1 MKKPSELQRKLAD
14 LERSRL
20 TASGEQFRTFFE
32 GANDALLT
40 IRDGSFVNCNKKAL
54 EMFRCTPEELLRQ
67 TPEQLS
73 PRVQPDGKESAV
85 KSGEMMMLA
94 LAGAPQFF
102 EWQHCRCDGTL
113 FDAEVS
119 LNRSEYQENVEL
131 LAIIRDITER
141 KRTEEALRESESRY
155 RSLYSSMNEGFAL
168 HELIYSGTGE
178 AVDYTILEVN
188 PAYEAITGLPRKQ
201 TVGAKASE
209 LYKTGEPP
217 YLGIYA
223 EVAASGE
230 PATFEP
236 TFAPMAKSFRI
247 SVFSPAPGKFATV
260 FEDVTSRK
268 QTEEELRKTRDELEK
283 RVEVRTLELART
295 VTVLQEEIAERSMM
309 EEALRK
315 SEERYALAAQGAND
329 GIWDWDFETGEVY
342 LSPRWKEMLGYGE
355 GEFQDG
361 AVEWKRSIHPDDYDR
376 VIGTGRAFLKGNI
389 LSYQLEYRLRHKDG
403 SYRWVLAR
411 GTCLRNA
418 EGKAYRM
425 AGSHTDITERKAV
438 EETILRLN
446 RLYAVLSETSQVIV
460 RATDRDT
467 LFRESCRIAV
477 EHGGFRMAWVGMIDE
492 ASGQVK
498 PAASSGNAEG
508 YLDDIRI
515 SVTEEPAGLGPTGS
529 AIRAGSYYVCNDF
542 MNDPR
547 TLPWRQEATK
557 RNFQASAAIALKL
570 NGKVIGALTMYA
582 AERDF
587 FNQQLVELL
596 QEMAADISFA
606 LDNLDREARRREAE
620 QALQTE
626 TAERLRAV
634 EALRQKDQ
642 LLMQQSRQAAM
653 GEMIGNIAHQWRQPL
668 NTLGLMVQELSL
680 SNELGEVS
688 KEHLDASVMKIM
700 QIIFHMSQT
709 IDDFRNFFKPD
720 KERIQFQVNQVVR
733 KTVSLIEA
741 SFKEQRISIEV
752 NAGDDLLINGHP
764 NEYSQVLLNILLNA
778 RDAFLEKKVAMP
790 QVDVKL
796 FAEKDKVVVT
806 VTDNAGGIA
815 ENIIDKIF
823 DPYFTTKTPD
833 KGTGI
838 GLFMSKTI
846 IEKNM
851 HGTLSARNTG
861 AGAEFRIEV

>member
-1 MKKPSELQRKLAD
+1 MKNTSELQQKLAG
-14 LERSRL
+14 LERFKL
-20 TASGEQFRTFFE
+20 TARGEQFRTFFE

-40 IRDGSFVNCNKKAL
+40 IRDGIFVNCNQKAL

-73 PRVQPDGKESAV
+73 PQKQPDGKESAV
-85 KSGEMMMLA
+85 KSGELMILA

-102 EWQHCRCDGTL
+102 EWQHRRCDGTL

-119 LNRSEYQENVEL
+119 LNRSEYQKDVEL

-168 HELIYSGTGE
+168 HELIYSETGE
-178 AVDYTILEVN
+178 AVDYTILDVN
-188 PAYEAITGLPRKQ
+188 PAYEAITGLAREQ

-217 YLGIYA
+217 FLGIYA
-223 EVAASGE
+223 GVAASGK
-230 PATFEP
+230 PVTFEQ

-268 QTEEELRKTRDELEK
+268 QTEEELRKTRDQLEN
-283 RVEVRTLELART
+283 RVEARTLELART
-295 VTVLQEEIAERSMM
+295 VMVLQEEIAERSLM

-342 LSPRWKEMLGYGE
+342 LSPRWKEMLGYEE
-355 GEFQDG
+355 GEFLDS
-361 AVEWKRSIHPDDYDR
+361 AIEWRRSIHPDDYDR
-376 VIGTGRAFLKGNI
+376 VIATGRAFLKGKI
-389 LSYQLEYRLRHKDG
+389 LAYQLEYRLRHKDG
-403 SYRWVLAR
+403 SYRWVHAR
-411 GTCLRNA
+411 AVCLRNA
-418 EGKAYRM
+418 AGRAYRM
-425 AGSHTDITERKAV
+425 AGSHTDITERKAA
-438 EETILRLN
+438 EEKILRLN
-446 RLYAVLSETSQVIV
+446 RLYAMLSANGQVIL

-467 LFRESCRIAV
+467 LYRESCRIAV
-477 EHGGFRMAWVGMIDE
+477 EHGGFRMAWVGLIDE
-492 ASGQVK
+492 SSGLVN
-498 PAASSGNAEG
+498 PVASSGHVEG
-508 YLDDIRI
+508 YLDHIHI
-515 SVTEEPAGLGPTGS
+515 SVRAEPAGLGPTGS

-542 MNDPR
+542 MHDPC
-547 TLPWRQEATK
+547 TLPWQQAATS
-557 RNFQASAAIALKL
+557 RNFQSSAAIALKQDD
-570 NGKVIGALTMYA
+570 KVIGALTMYA

-587 FNQQLVELL
+587 FDQQLVELL
-596 QEMAADISFA
+596 QELAANISFA
-606 LDNLDREARRREAE
+606 LANLDREALRRETE
-620 QALQTE
+620 LALQAE
-626 TAERLRAV
+626 TAERLQAV

-668 NTLGLMVQELSL
+668 NTLGLLTQELSL
-680 SNELGEVS
+680 AYEMGEFS
-688 KEHLDASVMKIM
+688 KEHLDASVKSIM

-720 KERIQFQVNQVVR
+720 KEKIQFRVNQVVK
-733 KTVSLIEA
+733 KTVSLIEG
-741 SFKEQRISIEV
+741 SFHEHRIGIDVIAE
-752 NAGDDLLINGHP
+752 DDLLINGHP

-778 RDAFLEKKVAMP
+778 RDAFQIHQVATP
-790 QVDVKL
+790 RVVVRL
-796 FAEKDKVVVT
+796 FSEHDRVVVT

-815 ENIIDKIF
+815 ENIIDRIF
-823 DPYFTTKTPD
+823 DPYFTTKPPD

-851 HGTLSARNTG
+851 HGTLKARNSGT
-861 AGAEFRIEV
+861 GAEFRIEV